1 MPLAVSGGLEKTDF
15 RLTTKFNK
23 MQETNNLPQNP
34 SLQQTAVIRRFSNIL
49 IEIDGELVRLRDLP
63 KHEYEE
69 FLEDMRK
76 LRLAYISVMSG
87 R

>member
-1 MPLAVSGGLEKTDF
+1 ME
-15 RLTTKFNK
+15 NK
-23 MQETNNLPQNP
+23 DKYSNEVHSEP
-34 SLQQTAVIRRFSNIL
+34 LQQTAVIRRFSNIL
-49 IEIDGELVRLRDLP
+49 IEIDGELVQLRDLP

-69 FLEDMRK
+69 FLEDMHK